1 MAIFRSDGLFGLPR
15 LDTSVYPVLDVVYE
29 LVVGWLLFQFTLPST
44 VARTCWLYITIGHG
58 LLIAITDYGG
68 GKNPLGVNTRFS
80 VVPLWITSFY
90 DIFVFSCLFFA
101 SAYGY
106 LHGMCEFAGFSGE
119 QWAFFLLCNEPLNI
133 LNVPNVTY
141 PWQTSS
147 RKKKVG

>member
-1 MAIFRSDGLFGLPR
+1 MALV
-15 LDTSVYPVLDVVYE
+15 SVHASEHCSPHV
-29 LVVGWLLFQFTLPST
+29 LVVHWNWTW
-44 VARTCWLYITIGHG
+44 V
-58 LLIAITDYGG
+58 LIAITDYGG
-68 GKNPLGVNTRFS
+68 GKNPLGINTPIS
-80 VVPLWITSFY
+80 VVPLWVMSFY
-90 DIFVFSCLFFA
+90 DIVVFSCLFFA

-133 LNVPNVTY
+133 LEVPNVTY